1 MSPHQ
6 LQRQCTVFPMM
17 ILDFDEK
24 IRTAE
29 RCRAD
34 PAISDDALDF
44 LVVRGRSHFLTKNV
58 IPEEAHH
65 DINPLV
71 Q

>member
-34 PAISDDALDF
+34 PAISDDALDSNEGAIA
-44 LVVRGRSHFLTKNV
+44 LSDQKRHS
-58 IPEEAHH
+58 
-65 DINPLV
+65 
-71 Q
+71 